1 MAMHKLPLAS
11 LLLAAFLT
19 YGCSALLPT
28 AKQETKSPWN
38 SYSDVKLAFDKVVPG
53 QTTPRQLKTL
63 GFDLYSTPNVTTLNY
78 LDIAVTTQT
87 LKREELDAGLQACL
101 SAKTHCVGYQLQPQR
116 INNKRYGNFFL
127 DILNFRRKTRQ
138 VGWQV
143 KALFIVVEDVIVY
156 KLWGGNP
163 TILVESDIINPLG
176 PLQDA
181 GSGLAIRYI
190 P

>member
-1 MAMHKLPLAS
+1 MAMHKILLAT
-11 LLLAAFLT
+11 LLLAACLM
-19 YGCSALLPT
+19 YGCTALLPT
-28 AKQETKSPWN
+28 AKQETKSPWK
-38 SYSDVKLAFDKVVPG
+38 SYNDVKLAFEKVVPG

-63 GFDLYSTPNVTTLNY
+63 GFDLYSTPNVTILNY
-78 LDIAVTTQT
+78 LDIAVTTQS
-87 LKREELDAGLQACL
+87 LKREELDAGLLACL
-101 SAKTHCVGYQLQPQR
+101 NAKTHCIGYQLQPQF
-116 INNKRYGNFFL
+116 IDNKRYGNFFL

-163 TILVESDIINPLG
+163 TINVESDMINPLG

-181 GSGLAIRYI
+181 GGGFVLRLI

>member
-1 MAMHKLPLAS
+1 MAMHKIPLAS
-11 LLLAAFLT
+11 LLLTAFLM

-28 AKQETKSPWN
+28 AKQETKSPWK
-38 SYSDVKLAFDKVVPG
+38 SYYDVKLAFDKVVPG

-63 GFDLYSTPNVTTLNY
+63 GFDLYSTPNVTILNY
-78 LDIAVTTQT
+78 LDIAVTTQS
-87 LKREELDAGLQACL
+87 LKREELDAGLLTCL
-101 SAKTHCVGYQLQPQR
+101 SAKTNCIGYQLQPQF
-116 INNKRYGNFFL
+116 IDNKRYGNFFL

-143 KALFIVVEDVIVY
+143 KALFIVVEDIIVY

-163 TILVESDIINPLG
+163 NINVESDAINPLG

-181 GSGLAIRYI
+181 GGGFVMHYI